1 MLNPY
6 ATTDAYTTGKVGQFL
21 WAEVR
26 YRDGESVDDHP
37 VTALDERNDD
47 PETADVTEH
56 HKFPIDASD
65 DLDHNSDRMMTK
77 GTDNAVRTD
86 PAGGTDPRQP
96 SSARIDVERMVYEN
110 VPSTGYVGIPLD
122 NLSYHDGKGG
132 VAVRDTIS
140 GGLDGE
146 FFVFA
151 EDKDD
156 AVGDGYYDAMLVD
169 GSTGDKHG
177 QLAAAVVTH
186 FDYESDKTEY
196 IIEVTD
202 PDAEVSVGAVRVT
215 ITVMD
220 VNEAPSAPG
229 ELKGGIAVSGPSAVD
244 YNEVT
249 DAAATTWADVA
260 MYRAQGGDSANAVWT
275 LNGADAGAFTI
286 TANGDNGMNDT
297 TGANAVLTFNDPPNY
312 EMRADADMDN
322 MYRVTLTASDGTNR
336 SSREVV
342 VTVENM
348 EDPGMVTLT
357 METDSPRV
365 DTAITAMLEDE
376 DGGITGTTWQW
387 SRCDDAGGAN
397 CTSITNSNSA
407 NDTMTMTSYT
417 PVEADEDM
425 YLRAMA
431 TYTDAYGE
439 EMDMATGQ
447 TSEMV
452 KAASIASDY
461 DANGNGMIDRDEA
474 IQAVLDALIN
484 GVITTE
490 EALEVVLAF
499 IQQTPV

>member
-1 MLNPY
+1 M
-6 ATTDAYTTGKVGQFL
+6 
-21 WAEVR
+21 
-26 YRDGESVDDHP
+26 
-37 VTALDERNDD
+37 
-47 PETADVTEH
+47 
-56 HKFPIDASD
+56 
-65 DLDHNSDRMMTK
+65 
-77 GTDNAVRTD
+77 
-86 PAGGTDPRQP
+86 
-96 SSARIDVERMVYEN
+96 
-110 VPSTGYVGIPLD
+110 
-122 NLSYHDGKGG
+122 
-132 VAVRDTIS
+132 
-140 GGLDGE
+140 
-146 FFVFA
+146 
-151 EDKDD
+151 
-156 AVGDGYYDAMLVD
+156 
-169 GSTGDKHG
+169 
-177 QLAAAVVTH
+177 VTH

-229 ELKGGIAVSGPSAVD
+229 ELKGGIAVSGPSSVD
-244 YNEVT
+244 YDEVT

-286 TANGDNGMNDT
+286 TANGDNGMDDT
-297 TGANAVLTFNDPPNY
+297 TGANAVLTFNMAPNY
-312 EMRADADMDN
+312 EMPADADMDN

-397 CTSITNSNSA
+397 CTSIANSNSA